1 MKHHKSMRTLGR
13 ERNQRRALIKS
24 LAASLIKNRKIK
36 TTLAKARELRPV
48 MDKFVT
54 LSKKGNVNS
63 LRLLSSKVG
72 RVNAGILAGEIALSY
87 KNRKGGYT
95 RIIKLNPRKSDG
107 ARLAQIE
114 FV

>member
-13 ERNQRRALIKS
+13 ERNQRRALLKS
-24 LAASLIKNRKIK
+24 LAASLIESRKIK

-54 LSKKGNVNS
+54 LSKKGNVNA
-63 LRLLSSKVG
+63 LRLLSAKVG
-72 RVNAGILAGEIALSY
+72 KDNAKMLVGEIAASY
-87 KNRKGGYT
+87 KDRKGGYT

-107 ARLAQIE
+107 ALMAQIE

>member
-13 ERNQRRALIKS
+13 ERNQRRALIKA

-63 LRLLSSKVG
+63 LRLLSAKVG

-87 KNRKGGYT
+87 KDRKGGYT

>member
-13 ERNQRRALIKS
+13 ERNQRRALLKS
-24 LAASLIKNRKIK
+24 LAASLIEERKIK
-36 TTLAKARELRPV
+36 TTLARARELRPV

-54 LSKKGNVNS
+54 LSKKGNVNA
-63 LRLLSSKVG
+63 LRILSAKVG
-72 RVNAGILAGEIALSY
+72 KENARVLAGEIAKSY
-87 KNRKGGYT
+87 KDRKGGYT

-107 ARLAQIE
+107 ALMAQIE

>member
-13 ERNQRRALIKS
+13 ERNQRRALLKS
-24 LAASLIKNRKIK
+24 LASSLVESRKIK

-54 LSKKGNVNS
+54 LAKKGGLNAV
-63 LRLLSSKVG
+63 RILSAKIG
-72 RVNAGILAGEIALSY
+72 KDNAKILISEIALSY
-87 KNRKGGYT
+87 KDRKGGYT

-107 ARLAQIE
+107 ALMAQIE

>member
-1 MKHHKSMRTLGR
+1 MRTLGR
-13 ERNQRRALIKS
+13 ERNQRRALLKS
-24 LAASLIKNRKIK
+24 LASSLIENKKIK

-54 LSKKGNVNS
+54 LSKKGDVNA

-72 RVNAGILAGEIALSY
+72 KDNAKILVSKIALSY
-87 KNRKGGYT
+87 KDRKGGYT
-95 RIIKLNPRKSDG
+95 RIIKLNPRRSDG
-107 ARLAQIE
+107 ALMAQIE

>member
-24 LAASLIKNRKIK
+24 LASSLIERKKIK

-48 MDKFVT
+48 VDKMVT
-54 LSKKGNVNS
+54 LSKKGNLNAQ
-63 LRLLSSKVG
+63 RLLSVKVG
-72 RVNAGILAGEIALSY
+72 KDNARTLMKEMALSY
-87 KNRKGGYT
+87 KDRKGGYT

-107 ARLAQIE
+107 ALMAQIE